1 MKRVG
6 WLISRYLIT
15 SVIPYFAFSW
25 ILLTVILFVRTAS
38 SYSDTFFNANIPSN
52 LIWQLTIALL
62 PNVVAFTC
70 PMAMLVGTIIG
81 LTKMQS
87 DSELVAI
94 RASGVGNLQIFLP
107 IMLLGLVMSGFAFLV
122 NLRGVP
128 LAAGLVRSVVTQ
140 AAIKKLESPLEPGVF
155 NTQVNGYTIYVKGA
169 DFETNTWKNIFIYSE
184 DAPNSSLRL
193 ITSRNGRIDL
203 SGEQS
208 ELVLENATVS
218 TLPLQPGSGKY
229 VTESI
234 GEVRFGIKTRRN
246 ELIDKLKA
254 TDLRPE
260 ELGLQELSDYAS
272 AKTGEER
279 TEATILWQR
288 RIVLSITPLI
298 FCLLGTVIVL
308 RFNRGGRGFAVAT
321 ALGVLVGF
329 YLLAFLGEQLARVG
343 AIGVLASGIIPV
355 VGSLL
360 VIAWLGWSR
369 RVEFVRGWLE
379 IIQAQLTRF
388 KRSKP
393 KVQRRN
399 LFVDLTTGLRDF
411 DLLTNLI
418 LNFALT
424 LVFLTAIF
432 LIFTGFELWK
442 FAGTFEGG
450 VSLLGSYLVY
460 LLPFIYLQIAPSAAM
475 VGTLATY
482 VIKSRNNEIVTWTS
496 AGQSVYRLLFPCFVL
511 MAALGVGNWFIQ
523 EKVLPGT
530 NRLQDSTRELIRN
543 RGVAKGQSGKFWVA
557 NETRIYSFEFASD
570 NDKMPATNRST
581 GLGNGYASDND
592 RRFANAIFAASRSES
607 DNEKRNRQVDLLGR
621 ITRLEGTES
630 DNEKVD
636 YYPPRSKYAVPTEM
650 ETGYSTGSSAL
661 VNYSTYQSPRFA
673 TVLPATLIAANNM
686 SASDNDKPTS
696 SCRVNCVRN
705 LIVYEFDDKGERL
718 RAVYRGN
725 FAEWS
730 SGQIRFVGM
739 VEKNELSGGKISTQS
754 ASGFMLEE
762 SRNPFAERRIKPN
775 HLNIDEIRT
784 QIDLTDS
791 DVEKRTLEIGLQK
804 KYTTLFLPLVMALF
818 TAPFA
823 LSLSRK
829 GKAATVGYAVLLWL
843 LFTGTATLFEQ
854 AGQSFMLSPVLAV
867 WSPLLIFTFLG
878 VFLLSKV
885 KT

>member
-52 LIWQLTIALL
+52 LIWQLTVALL

-94 RASGVGNLQIFLP
+94 RASGVGNLQIALP
-107 IMLLGLVMSGFAFLV
+107 ILLLGLVMSGFAFLV

-128 LAAGLVRSVVTQ
+128 LAATLVRSVVTQ

-184 DAPNSSLRL
+184 DAPNRSLRL

-234 GEVRFGIKTRRN
+234 GDFRFAIKTRRN

-254 TDLRPE
+254 TELRPE

-321 ALGVLVGF
+321 ALGVLIGF

-343 AIGVLASGIIPV
+343 AIGVLASGVIPV
-355 VGSLL
+355 VGSLT
-360 VIAWLGWSR
+360 VIAWLAWSG
-369 RVEFVRGWLE
+369 RVEFVRGWIE
-379 IIQAQLTRF
+379 VIRSQVTRF

-393 KVQRRN
+393 KLQKRN

-411 DLLTNLI
+411 DLLSNLI
-418 LNFALT
+418 LHFALT
-424 LVFLTAIF
+424 LAFLTAIF

-450 VSLLGSYLVY
+450 VALLGRYLIY

-557 NETRIYSFEFASD
+557 SETRIYSFQFASD
-570 NDKMPATNRST
+570 NEKISAGEPSAGLENRS
-581 GLGNGYASDND
+581 ASDNEYEL
-592 RRFANAIFAASRSES
+592 ASSIAAEVNAAS
-607 DNEKRNRQVDLLGR
+607 DNEIANRQIDERNSIGR
-621 ITRLEGTES
+621 IEGSAS
-630 DNEKVD
+630 DNTEVD
-636 YYPPRSKYAVPTEM
+636 DLRPRSKDIVTTDALDSPR
-650 ETGYSTGSSAL
+650 SSIDP
-661 VNYSTYQSPRFA
+661 NYSHYGIPGFA
-673 TVLPATLIAANNM
+673 TVLPATLIADKNK
-686 SASDNDKPTS
+686 SASDNDKQS
-696 SCRVNCVRN
+696 SPCLVNCVKN
-705 LIVYEFDDKGERL
+705 LIVYEFDDRGERL

-725 FAEWS
+725 LAGWS
-730 SGQIRFVGM
+730 SGQVRFLGT
-739 VEKNELSGGKISTQS
+739 VEKNELVGGKISTQT
-754 ASGFMLEE
+754 ASNLILEE
-762 SRNPFAERRIKPN
+762 ARNPFAERRIKPN
-775 HLNIDEIRT
+775 HLNINEIRT

-791 DVEKRTLEIGLQK
+791 DVEKRTLEIGLEK

-843 LFTGTATLFEQ
+843 LFTGTNAVFEQ

>member
-15 SVIPYFAFSW
+15 SVTPYFAFSW

-38 SYSDTFFNANIPSN
+38 SYSDTIFNANIPSN

-70 PMAMLVGTIIG
+70 PMAILVGTIIG

-94 RASGVGNLQIFLP
+94 RASGVGNLQIALP
-107 IMLLGLVMSGFAFLV
+107 ILLLGFVMSGFAFLV

-128 LAAGLVRSVVTQ
+128 LAASLVRSVVTQ

-234 GEVRFGIKTRRN
+234 GDFRFAIKTRRN

-254 TDLRPE
+254 TELRPE

-272 AKTGEER
+272 AKTGDER

-298 FCLLGTVIVL
+298 FSLLGTVIVL

-321 ALGVLVGF
+321 AFGVLVGF

-343 AIGVLASGIIPV
+343 AIGVVASGIIPV
-355 VGSLL
+355 VGSLA
-360 VIAWLGWSR
+360 VIAWLGWSG
-369 RVEFVRGWLE
+369 RVGFVQGWIEL
-379 IIQAQLTRF
+379 IRVQLTLF

-393 KVQRRN
+393 KLQKRN

-411 DLLTNLI
+411 DLLSNLI
-418 LNFALT
+418 LNYALT
-424 LVFLTAIF
+424 LAFLTVIF

-450 VSLLGSYLVY
+450 VLLLGSYLVY

-496 AGQSVYRLLFPCFVL
+496 AGQSVYRLLLPCFVL
-511 MAALGVGNWFIQ
+511 MAALGVGNWSIQ

-543 RGVAKGQSGKFWVA
+543 RGVVTEKSGKFWVA
-557 NETRIYSFEFASD
+557 NEKRIYSFEFASD
-570 NDKMPATNRST
+570 NDKISVYTQSV
-581 GLGNGYASDND
+581 GNGDSLASDNME
-592 RRFANAIFAASRSES
+592 REAEASFRAMRVAS
-607 DNEKRNRQVDLLGR
+607 DNEIGPIGINNRILTGP
-621 ITRLEGTES
+621 LEGNSS
-630 DNEKVD
+630 DNGYEVDPSSKVGVNSVNAVAVN
-636 YYPPRSKYAVPTEM
+636 PIRSGM
-650 ETGYSTGSSAL
+650 SGINGNFGSGSL
-661 VNYSTYQSPRFA
+661 A
-673 TVLPATLIAANNM
+673 TVLPATLIVDQKV
-686 SASDNDKPTS
+686 SASDNDKPNAL
-696 SCRVNCVRN
+696 CLVNCVKN
-705 LIVYEFDDKGERL
+705 LVVYEFDDTGERL

-725 FAEWS
+725 LAQWS
-730 SGQIRFVGM
+730 VGQVRFLGT
-739 VEKNELSGGKISTQS
+739 VEKNELVGGKISTQTAS
-754 ASGFMLEE
+754 ALILDEV
-762 SRNPFAERRIKPN
+762 RNPFAERRIKPN
-775 HLNIDEIRT
+775 HLSVDEIRT
-784 QIDLTDS
+784 QIELTDA
-791 DVEKRTLEIGLQK
+791 DVEKRTLEIGLEK

-843 LFTGTATLFEQ
+843 LFTGTNTVFEQ